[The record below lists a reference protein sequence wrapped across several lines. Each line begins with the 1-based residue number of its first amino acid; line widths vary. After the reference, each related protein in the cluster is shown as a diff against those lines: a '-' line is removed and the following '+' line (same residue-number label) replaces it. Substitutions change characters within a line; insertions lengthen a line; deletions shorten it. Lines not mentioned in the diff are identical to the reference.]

1 MYIGIDLGGTN
12 IKAALVDKGHI
23 VRKLSIACPASE
35 SEVIVMETLFGLIAD
50 LINKQVIGIGAG
62 IPSVLDREKGIVYN
76 VANIPSWQEVHL
88 KDLLEKR
95 FQVKVKL
102 NNDSNCFAL
111 GVSTCGE
118 GKAFADMVGITLGTG
133 VGAGVIVNHKL
144 YNGKNTGVGEIG
156 SLPYLD
162 SDYEHYCSST
172 FFPRFFGKSGKEM
185 AEQAIK
191 NDTIALQ
198 AWNEFGKH
206 LGNLIKATMY
216 CYDPEAIV
224 LGGSIAKAFDF
235 FKDRMWTCIQ
245 EFPYPASTAQL
256 KVLPST
262 LEDAALLGAAMLCEE

>member
-12 IKAALVDKGHI
+12 IKAALVEKGQL
-23 VRKLSIACPASE
+23 VKKLSTACPASE
-35 SEVIVMETLFGLIAD
+35 SEVIVIETLCGLITE
-50 LINKQVIGIGAG
+50 LINKQVTGIGAG

-76 VANIPSWQEVHL
+76 AANIPSWQEVHL
-88 KDLLEKR
+88 KEILENR
-95 FQVKVKL
+95 FQVKVML

-172 FFPRFFGKSGKEM
+172 FFPKFFGKSGKELS
-185 AEQAIK
+185 ELAIE
-191 NDTIALQ
+191 NNIMALQ
-198 AWNEFGKH
+198 AWDEFGKH
-206 LGNLIKATMY
+206 MGNLIKATMY
-216 CYDPEAIV
+216 CYDPEAIF
-224 LGGSIAKAFDF
+224 LGGSIAKAFDY
-235 FKDRMWTCIQ
+235 FKDSMWKCIQ

-256 KVLPST
+256 KVQPST
-262 LEDAALLGAAMLCEE
+262 LEDAALLGAAMLCDE

>member
-12 IKAALVDKGHI
+12 IRAALVDHGEI
-23 VRKLSIACPASE
+23 IRKVSTACPAQE
-35 SEVIVMETLFGLIAD
+35 SQEVVTEALCALIGE
-50 LINKQVIGIGAG
+50 LMNGQVTGIGAG

-88 KDLLEKR
+88 KEILEQR
-95 FQVKVKL
+95 FHVRVML
-102 NNDSNCFAL
+102 NNDSNCFTL

-133 VGAGVIVNHKL
+133 VGAGVIVGHKL
-144 YNGKNTGVGEIG
+144 YNGKNTGAGEIG

-172 FFPRFFGKSGKEM
+172 FFPKFYGKSGKEL
-185 AEQAIK
+185 AEAALQ
-191 NDTIALQ
+191 NDAEALQ
-198 AWNEFGKH
+198 AWDEFGRH
-206 LGNLIKATMY
+206 MGNLIKAVMF
-216 CYDPEAIV
+216 CYDPEAVV
-224 LGGSIAKAFDF
+224 LGGSIAKAFSF
-235 FKDRMWTCIQ
+235 FKDSMWACIQ

-256 KVLPST
+256 KVLPSA

>member
-12 IKAALVDKGHI
+12 IKAALVDKGHL
-23 VRKLSIACPASE
+23 VKKLSTACPASE
-35 SEVIVMETLFGLIAD
+35 SEVIVIETLCGLITE
-50 LINKQVIGIGAG
+50 LINKQVTGIGAG

-76 VANIPSWQEVHL
+76 AANIPSWQEVHL
-88 KDLLEKR
+88 KEILENR
-95 FQVKVKL
+95 FQVKVML

-172 FFPRFFGKSGKEM
+172 FFPKFFGKSGKELS
-185 AEQAIK
+185 ELAIE
-191 NDTIALQ
+191 NDIMALQ
-198 AWNEFGKH
+198 AWDEFGKH
-206 LGNLIKATMY
+206 MGNLIKATMY
-216 CYDPEAIV
+216 CYDPEAIF
-224 LGGSIAKAFDF
+224 LGGSIAKAFDY
-235 FKDRMWTCIQ
+235 FKDSMWKCLQ
-245 EFPYPASTAQL
+245 EFPYPARTAQL
-256 KVLPST
+256 KVQPST
-262 LEDAALLGAAMLCEE
+262 LEDAALLGAAMLCDE